1 MSVITHALCLMGGG
15 ALGVIVMACCA
26 AAGRADRE

>member
-1 MSVITHALCLMGGG
+1 MSIVTHALCLMGGAAFGLMIG
-15 ALGVIVMACCA
+15 AACA